1 MELKNLIA
9 TSATVDVYKEGNMA
23 IKVFK
28 EGCPKTM
35 ALYEA
40 LTHSRVEATG
50 LRVRKVNV
58 FVDGMKSE

>member
-1 MELKNLIA
+1 MELTNLISS
-9 TSATVDVYKEGNMA
+9 SATVDIYQEGNMA

-40 LTHSRVEATG
+40 LTHSPRRGYRPAG
-50 LRVRKVNV
+50 A
-58 FVDGMKSE
+58 GHP